1 MFGGSTPGQEAVQ
14 YPRFV
19 HLLSLSTSVAHQGL
33 ELPSM
38 VVQVVCK
45 RWSGP
50 SGSGKWSRKEK
61 MQLAQLSLS
70 ADVELSAKQSGRDT
84 RRRRRR
90 RRLVGGIP
98 DSCRGATD
106 GGGGSGNDI
115 SGRPT
120 GIFGVE
126 GSSP

>member
-19 HLLSLSTSVAHQGL
+19 HVLSLSTSVAHQGL

-90 RRLVGGIP
+90 LVGGIP
-98 DSCRGATD
+98 DSCRGAT
-106 GGGGSGNDI
+106 GGGGGIGKDI
-115 SGRPT
+115 PGRPT
-120 GIFGVE
+120 GIIGVE
-126 GSSP
+126 GSTP